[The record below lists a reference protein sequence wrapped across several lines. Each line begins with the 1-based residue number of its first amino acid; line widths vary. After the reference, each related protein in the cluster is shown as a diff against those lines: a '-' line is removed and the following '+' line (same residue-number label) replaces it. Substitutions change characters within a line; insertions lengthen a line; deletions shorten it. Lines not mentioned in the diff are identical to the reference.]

1 MSYPNKDASHYVTY
15 DRFRCAQA
23 ALKLLPK
30 KKTNRVEDDSSNG
43 QEADSVSYFDVAFI
57 FLIMI
62 NLGIVASIHVLQA
75 PWFERLQTYTDII
88 MNVLY
93 SCEVIIRWIAYNS
106 FFLYVSNNPFDFC
119 VVLISDIFL
128 LVTSVST
135 IALPGINIFRVA
147 RLLRAVKISYRIP
160 RVRLLFQRLFTTM
173 NVAVFPCIM
182 LLFWVFCFALIG
194 IQLFK
199 DSGIVSSR
207 LGFESFDVAYVT
219 AFSVMTF
226 EKWLDVL
233 DGLISTNQLPAILF
247 FLVYVGVGKYLG
259 LNGITASVLMTFSQ
273 DDVEK
278 SKMQKDQY
286 LAKVLKDQKE
296 QSKRMSVVKR
306 RSSAQLETAGLT
318 MLRDQIAIHDSGGQA
333 IGLPRRNSV
342 ARPTSVGRDSGKRSS
357 FSSPGD
363 KRSVEIELGALSAKT
378 APQSRVVNVLGL
390 PYVKKAAPSL
400 QDSFANAKDDSL
412 LFLKPENSLRGIAVS
427 IVSSTAF
434 SYIILATIAASVV
447 LLLSPTPYK
456 DSAIT
461 PSITRTSD
469 YVFQGIFVLE
479 FLLKVVSNGLTGYLG
494 YWQNPWNRLDLFII
508 IVGALDLI
516 ISALISDVQVLRFVR
531 VLRMIRPLR
540 LLNRFESLQVMR
552 SHISGSA

>member
-62 NLGIVASIHVLQA
+62 NLGIVASSHVLQA

-173 NVAVFPCIM
+173 NVSVFPCIM

-247 FLVYVGVGKYLG
+247 LVYVGVGKYLG

-296 QSKRMSVVKR
+296 QSKRMSLVKR
-306 RSSAQLETAGLT
+306 RSSA
-318 MLRDQIAIHDSGGQA
+318 S
-333 IGLPRRNSV
+333 
-342 ARPTSVGRDSGKRSS
+342 
-357 FSSPGD
+357 
-363 KRSVEIELGALSAKT
+363 
-378 APQSRVVNVLGL
+378 
-390 PYVKKAAPSL
+390 
-400 QDSFANAKDDSL
+400 
-412 LFLKPENSLRGIAVS
+412 
-427 IVSSTAF
+427 
-434 SYIILATIAASVV
+434 
-447 LLLSPTPYK
+447 
-456 DSAIT
+456 
-461 PSITRTSD
+461 
-469 YVFQGIFVLE
+469 
-479 FLLKVVSNGLTGYLG
+479 
-494 YWQNPWNRLDLFII
+494 
-508 IVGALDLI
+508 
-516 ISALISDVQVLRFVR
+516 
-531 VLRMIRPLR
+531 
-540 LLNRFESLQVMR
+540 
-552 SHISGSA
+552 